1 MAALLHAC
9 PLIADHHPPSSLT
22 IIIYGVARA
31 RLGAKIRKGL

>member
-1 MAALLHAC
+1 MAALLHA
-9 PLIADHHPPSSLT
+9 PSSLIHAPSSLT

>member
-1 MAALLHAC
+1 MAALHA
-9 PLIADHHPPSSLT
+9 PSSLT

>member
-1 MAALLHAC
+1 MAALLRA
-9 PLIADHHPPSSLT
+9 PSSLA